1 MAVTDSVK
9 GEELKSRQAVLT
21 GRYARALETNQG
33 FVSAIASLAAYDL
46 PLQTLDEYIPK
57 IDAVTS
63 DAVTAFVKKYL
74 ATPTSLI
81 IVGKA
86 AAFLQPLKK
95 NIGDLRV
102 IEQKNLDLNRA
113 DLVKSH

>member
-1 MAVTDSVK
+1 M
-9 GEELKSRQAVLT
+9 
-21 GRYARALETNQG
+21 
-33 FVSAIASLAAYDL
+33 

-63 DAVTAFVKKYL
+63 DAVTAFVKEYL

-95 NIGDLRV
+95 NIGDVRV